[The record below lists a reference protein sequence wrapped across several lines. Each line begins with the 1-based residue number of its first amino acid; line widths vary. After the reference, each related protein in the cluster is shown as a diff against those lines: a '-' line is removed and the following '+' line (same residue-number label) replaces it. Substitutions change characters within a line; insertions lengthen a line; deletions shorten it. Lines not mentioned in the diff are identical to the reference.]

1 VGAVVPCGAAVRRGE
16 PVIASVTR
24 FVWDGDQVLGEFRM
38 PVTQQENDLT
48 PIFTWMP
55 IPDSLGLLHRGDGSD
70 SVQTYSWMWG
80 RSIYVHGLGI
90 DQPIAIVRAESGD
103 SATLFDPFVM
113 YPLTDW
119 RGNVSSVSFADGS
132 PLRFGNLRAT
142 PPLPTEQNSE
152 LTAYRQRGASTW
164 TVSSWVGSLINGQFG
179 ASGLEYRRNR
189 YYDPQQGRFTQEDPI
204 GLAGGMNLYGFAG
217 GDPVNFQDPFGL
229 TPDCLVLPCPVVAA
243 AGGTTLGAVL
253 GVVGMVGAP
262 IAAVVALDQAF
273 GPIEGSGQVTTRAA
287 SDATATVF
295 AAGRGRSKNDIPLTG
310 GPPNGVV
317 TKPGTSVVYG
327 PDGNAVTRTCAKAGH
342 GCDGAHTH
350 DYVTGPNGKVNQ
362 KGQPRP
368 ATEEEKQRTPPPN
381 P

>member
-48 PIFTWMP
+48 PIFTRMP

-204 GLAGGMNLYGFAG
+204 GLAGGLNLYGFAG
-217 GDPVNFQDPFGL
+217 GDPVNFSDPFGL
-229 TPDCLVLPCPVVAA
+229 CPPEKPLCQWIKAILIAAGTDLGGIAGGGSGLLTGPGAVVATPAGAIAGMSAGASIGAA
-243 AGGTTLGAVL
+243 AGEA
-253 GVVGMVGAP
+253 
-262 IAAVVALDQAF
+262 IDQVF
-273 GPIEGSGQVTTRAA
+273 FSKSDRGGKGSE
-287 SDATATVF
+287 F
-295 AAGRGRSKNDIPLTG
+295 RGGKQSQRDPDHARLMREFN
-310 GPPNGVV
+310 PN
-317 TKPGTSVVYG
+317 
-327 PDGNAVTRTCAKAGH
+327 R
-342 GCDGAHTH
+342 
-350 DYVTGPNGKVNQ
+350 
-362 KGQPRP
+362 
-368 ATEEEKQRTPPPN
+368 EQRTRIHEEIAKQKKGGGDLDYDDLRQIFVDIVGKPK
-381 P
+381 